1 MEIELKDVQ
10 KSFEGLNTAFKE
22 FKDTN
27 DERLKQIEEKGAAD
41 PMLDEKLGKMQTA
54 MDANQKSLEDFQLA
68 EKRKSRFT
76 TDAKGQ
82 EIDLDLKA
90 QNWADNSAKRQGAV
104 PADFNAERMSEYSK
118 AYDTM
123 LRKGKDELTQDER
136 KALSVGSDPDG
147 GFFVSP
153 DMTGRIVT
161 EVFETSPM
169 RQYASQQTI
178 STDSLK
184 GIWDDDESTVFWE
197 GETETPQE
205 GATPQVGDWTI
216 AVHEM
221 RTIQKATQKL
231 IEDSSI
237 NIESWL
243 AEKVSAK
250 MGRAENAAFVT
261 GSGVGRP
268 RGFLDYVEGTDLRNS
283 IEQFDTA
290 ANGAFAAAPNGGD
303 VLIDALY
310 GLKAP
315 YRANANWFMNRG
327 TTKAVRKLKDS
338 DGAYI
343 WQPSIAAG
351 QPATLL
357 GYGTAAFEDMPDI
370 ATGSLSIAVGDMRQ
384 AYQIVDRT
392 GVSILRDPFSY
403 KPYVGFYFRKRV
415 GGGMINGEA
424 LKIINFKA

>member
-1 MEIELKDVQ
+1 MEIKDVSEAVVKLNQ
-10 KSFEGLNTAFKE
+10 SFESYKETQDAQLEEIKANGTPSAELEAKLEAIQGDLDKYQKTA
-22 FKDTN
+22 
-27 DERLKQIEEKGAAD
+27 
-41 PMLDEKLGKMQTA
+41 
-54 MDANQKSLEDFQLA
+54 EDFQLA
-68 EKRKSRFT
+68 QKRQARFT
-76 TDAKGQ
+76 TDEKGQ

-90 QNWADNSAKRQGAV
+90 QNWADNSAKRQGRAA
-104 PADFNAERMSEYSK
+104 ADFTAERMAEYSK
-118 AYDTM
+118 AYENM
-123 LRKGKDELTQDER
+123 LRNGKDELSHDER

-153 DMTGRIVT
+153 DMSGRIVT

-169 RQYASQQTI
+169 RQYASQQNI

-184 GIWDDDESTVFWE
+184 GIFDDDESTVFWE
-197 GETETPQE
+197 GETETPAT
-205 GATPQVGDWTI
+205 GDTPQVGQWAI

-231 IEDSSI
+231 IEDGEV
-237 NIESWL
+237 NVESWL

-250 MGRAENAAFVT
+250 MGRAENAAFVS

-268 RGFLDYVEGTDLRNS
+268 RGFLDYAEGTDLRNS
-283 IEQFDTA
+283 IEQFDTGVD
-290 ANGAFAAAPNGGD
+290 GAFAAAPNGGD
-303 VLIDALY
+303 ILIDALY

-315 YRANANWFMNRG
+315 YRANATWFMNRG
-327 TTKAVRKLKDS
+327 TTKTVRKLKDS
-338 DGAYI
+338 DGAYL

-424 LKIINFKA
+424 LKLINFKA